1 MFVESVSK
9 TGGAGLGVKSG
20 PRVILCRK
28 GSQGCP
34 ETHAGPARAPAEEAL
49 PPFLSLPLAPPASH
63 PLTWGSLSDSPSGL
77 LFRDCRGADT

>member
-1 MFVESVSK
+1 MFEESVSK

-20 PRVILCRK
+20 RRVILCRK

>member
-1 MFVESVSK
+1 MFEESVSK